1 MMEIEV
7 RPPGTTNEPP
17 LLEVEGLSKIFG
29 SVRAL
34 SGVSISVAA
43 GETLALV
50 GDNGAGKSTLVKMLS
65 GVEVPDKGV
74 IRMENK
80 PIRLHGP
87 HDARKHG
94 IQTVFQDLSLCDN
107 LSVTA
112 NMFLGRESVRGRL
125 LCERDMEDEA
135 RRTFDRLRVQTISSV
150 RRKVGIMSGGQRQVV
165 AIGRAVMSHA
175 KVVILDE
182 PTAALGVEQTAMVLR
197 LVRTLR
203 DQGQAVILVSH
214 SLAEVFEVAD
224 RIIVLRLG
232 LKVAEFR
239 TNQTTTDEVISSIT
253 GAMHHIEKMEAKP

>member
-1 MMEIEV
+1 MTEIEV
-7 RPPGTTNEPP
+7 GTPDTTNEPP

-34 SGVSISVAA
+34 SDVSISVAA

-74 IRMENK
+74 IRIENK

-135 RRTFDRLRVQTISSV
+135 RRTFDRLRVQTI
-150 RRKVGIMSGGQRQVV
+150 V

-197 LVRTLR
+197 LVRTLS

-253 GAMHHIEKMEAKP
+253 GALHHIEKMEAKP